1 MRLVLPSHVGS
12 QRVVVPDHVVYRD
25 FAAETV
31 VLNLESGQYHGLN
44 PTAGRMLEVLGGNS
58 TVDESVDHL
67 AQEFAQPVERV
78 RADVFGLLEQLADR
92 DIVRFESPGSGS

>member
-1 MRLVLPSHVGS
+1 MRVVLPSHVGS

-44 PTAGRMLEVLGGNS
+44 PTAGRMLEVLGDDV
-58 TVDESVDHL
+58 TVDESIDRL
-67 AQEFAQPVERV
+67 AAEFSQPVERV
-78 RADVFGLLEQLADR
+78 RGDVIALLEQLAER
-92 DIVRFESPGSGS
+92 DIVRFESSDS